1 MPIEYRR
8 FHTPKRDSGGVRSPA
23 KTTYFAFDPHSKRDL
38 GLVEVEHHD
47 DTQRANDNPPD
58 KIRYPKDYNTNPNAE
73 TSRQGRLFANYGQ
86 PAHHKLAM
94 MAGTMGGNNTT
105 AMSLM
110 ALAHQ
115 DATESGLPLIPDQ
128 SLTRDSHRV
137 VRHLAKFGVVDKR
150 DVPKRATVQQG
161 RVMPLFSNYM
171 HEYDGNEGVEAIHPD
186 VVREA
191 RNTLVGRVRRGK
203 EEKAPKTKR
212 GQPIE
217 GQQSLFGEDQS

>member
-23 KTTYFAFDPHSKRDL
+23 ETTYFAFDPHSKRDL
-38 GLVEVEHHD
+38 GMVRVEHHD
-47 DTQRANDNPPD
+47 DNQWTSDNPSD
-58 KIRYPKDYNTNPNAE
+58 KHHYPKDYMTNPNAE
-73 TSRQGRLFANYGQ
+73 VVSQGRLLAGYGQ
-86 PAHHKLAM
+86 PAHRKLSL
-94 MAGTMGGNNTT
+94 MAGNMGGNNTT

-115 DATESGLPLIPDQ
+115 DAAGAGLPLIPDQ

-137 VRHLAKFGVVDKR
+137 VRHLAKFGVIDRR
-150 DVPKRATVQQG
+150 DVPKRATVASG
-161 RVMPLFSNYM
+161 RVMPLDSSYL
-171 HEYDGNEGVEAIHPD
+171 HEYDGQEGVEAIHPD

-217 GQQSLFGEDQS
+217 GQQSLFGEDQ

>member
-8 FHTPKRDSGGVRSPA
+8 FHTPKRDSGGMRSPA

-47 DTQRANDNPPD
+47 DTQWTKDEPAD
-58 KIRYPKDYNTNPNAE
+58 KKYYPKDYNTNPDARVI
-73 TSRQGRLFANYGQ
+73 SQGRLFSDYGQ
-86 PAHHKLAM
+86 PAHHKLSM
-94 MAGTMGGNNTT
+94 MTGTMGGNNTT

-115 DATESGLPLIPDQ
+115 DAAESGLPLIPDQ
-128 SLTRDSHRV
+128 NLTRDSHRV
-137 VRHLAKFGVVDKR
+137 VRHLAKFGVVDRR
-150 DVPKRATVQQG
+150 DVPKRATVQQWQV
-161 RVMPLFSNYM
+161 RPLFSNYL

-203 EEKAPKTKR
+203 QEKAPKTKR

-217 GQQSLFGEDQS
+217 GQQSLFGEDQE

>member
-1 MPIEYRR
+1 M
-8 FHTPKRDSGGVRSPA
+8 RSPA

-47 DTQRANDNPPD
+47 DTQWTKDEPAD
-58 KIRYPKDYNTNPNAE
+58 KKYYPKDYNTNPDARVI
-73 TSRQGRLFANYGQ
+73 SQGRLFSDYGQ
-86 PAHHKLAM
+86 PAHHKLSM
-94 MAGTMGGNNTT
+94 MTGTMGGNNTT

-115 DATESGLPLIPDQ
+115 DAAESGLPLIPDQ
-128 SLTRDSHRV
+128 NLTRDSHRV
-137 VRHLAKFGVVDKR
+137 VRHLAKFGVVDRR
-150 DVPKRATVQQG
+150 DVPKRATVQQWQV
-161 RVMPLFSNYM
+161 RPLFSNYL

-186 VVREA
+186 IVREA

-203 EEKAPKTKR
+203 QEKAPKTKR

-217 GQQSLFGEDQS
+217 GQQSLLDNIEKTE

>member
-8 FHTPKRDSGGVRSPA
+8 FHTPALNSGGRRSPA
-23 KTTYFAFDPHSKRDL
+23 KTTYFAFDPNSKRDL

-47 DTQRANDNPPD
+47 DTQWTKDEPTD
-58 KIRYPKDYNTNPNAE
+58 KKYYPKDYNTNPDARVI
-73 TSRQGRLFANYGQ
+73 SQGRLFADYGQ
-86 PAHHKLAM
+86 PAHHKLSM
-94 MAGTMGGNNTT
+94 MTGTMGGNNTT

-115 DATESGLPLIPDQ
+115 DAAESGLPLIPDQ
-128 SLTRDSHRV
+128 NLTRDSHRV
-137 VRHLAKFGVVDKR
+137 VRHLAKFGVVDRR
-150 DVPKRATVQQG
+150 DVPKRATVQQWQV
-161 RVMPLFSNYM
+161 RPMFSNYL

-203 EEKAPKTKR
+203 QEKAPKTKR

-217 GQQSLFGEDQS
+217 GQQSLFGEDQ

>member
-8 FHTPKRDSGGVRSPA
+8 FHTPAQDSGGKRSPA
-23 KTTYFAFDPHSKRDL
+23 KTTYFAFDSHSKRDL
-38 GLVEVEHHD
+38 GLVQVEHHD
-47 DTQRANDNPPD
+47 DTQWTKEESTD
-58 KIRYPKDYNTNPNAE
+58 KIYYPKDYNKNRNAE
-73 TSRQGRLFANYGQ
+73 TVRQGRLFANYGK
-86 PAHHKLAM
+86 PAHRKLSM

-115 DATESGLPLIPDQ
+115 DATESGVPLIPDH

-150 DVPKRATVQQG
+150 DVPKRATVPPG
-161 RVMPLFSNYM
+161 RVMPLLSNYM

>member
-1 MPIEYRR
+1 MAI
-8 FHTPKRDSGGVRSPA
+8 
-23 KTTYFAFDPHSKRDL
+23 
-38 GLVEVEHHD
+38 
-47 DTQRANDNPPD
+47 
-58 KIRYPKDYNTNPNAE
+58 
-73 TSRQGRLFANYGQ
+73 
-86 PAHHKLAM
+86 AHR
-94 MAGTMGGNNTT
+94 
-105 AMSLM
+105 
-110 ALAHQ
+110 

-137 VRHLAKFGVVDKR
+137 VRHLAKFGVVDRR
-150 DVPKRATVQQG
+150 DVPKRATVASG
-161 RVMPLFSNYM
+161 RVMPLDSSYL

-217 GQQSLFGEDQS
+217 GQQSLFGEDQ